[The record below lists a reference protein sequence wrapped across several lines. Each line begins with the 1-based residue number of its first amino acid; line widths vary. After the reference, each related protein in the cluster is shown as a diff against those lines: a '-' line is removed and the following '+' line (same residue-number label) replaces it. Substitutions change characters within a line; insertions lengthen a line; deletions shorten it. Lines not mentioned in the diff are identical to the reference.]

1 MDSHVESFY
10 CRYRFAHEAN
20 YDLLIASLSLRIQ
33 GVSAVLFD
41 VEPMAA
47 HRACD

>member
-1 MDSHVESFY
+1 MDCLAESFY
-10 CRYRFAHEAN
+10 CPNQFVHDADHE
-20 YDLLIASLSLRIQ
+20 LLIASLSLRIQ

-47 HRACD
+47 HLACD